1 MFITKK
7 KHEDILARRTL
18 DGLEARHGV
27 ILIFGELIEN
37 MRIIFDKHSMNHMG
51 NKRALTNIFNL
62 LDKYGEAVD
71 SMEGEIKLE
80 DEQERKDKG

>member
-1 MFITKK
+1 
-7 KHEDILARRTL
+7 
-18 DGLEARHGV
+18 
-27 ILIFGELIEN
+27 
-37 MRIIFDKHSMNHMG
+37 MG

>member
-18 DGLEARHGV
+18 DGLEARQGV

-37 MRIIFDKHSMNHMG
+37 MRIIFDKHSKNHMG

-71 SMEGEIKLE
+71 TMEGEIKLE
-80 DEQERKDKG
+80 DVQEGKDKG